1 MANHLDLEE
10 QEQLDQLKHF
20 WNTWG
25 NLISGVLL
33 VVVGS
38 LAAWN
43 GYQFWQTRQATQA
56 AALFDAVEVAASTGD
71 ATRLDQ
77 AFADIRG
84 KYSGTTQAGQAGFL
98 VAKVHVAKG
107 DLDGAKA
114 ALTWVAENAADEGHK
129 ALGRLRLSGLLM
141 EQKSYDDALKQLAGP
156 FPAEYSAVVADRKGD
171 LLSLQGKKPE
181 AIAEYSRAYKDF
193 SDSMEYRRLV
203 EVKLNALGV
212 QPQAVALAGSTEVS
226 K

>member
-33 VVVGS
+33 VVVGA

-43 GYQFWQTRQATQA
+43 GYQFWQNRQATQS
-56 AALFDAVEVAASTGD
+56 AALFDAVEVAANTGD
-71 ATRLDQ
+71 MARLEQ
-77 AFADIRG
+77 AFADIRS
-84 KYSGTTQAGQAGFL
+84 KYAGTAQAGQAGLL
-98 VAKVHVAKG
+98 VAKVQVNKG
-107 DLDGAKA
+107 DIDAAKA
-114 ALTWVAENAADEGHK
+114 ALTWVAENAGDEGYK

-141 EQKSYDDALKQLAGP
+141 EQKSYDEALKQLAAP
-156 FPAEYSAVVADRKGD
+156 FPPEYSAVVADRKGD
-171 LLSLQGKKPE
+171 LLSLQGKKQE
-181 AIAEYSRAYKDF
+181 AVAEYSRAYKDF
-193 SDSMEYRRLV
+193 SESMEYRRLV
-203 EVKLNALGV
+203 EIKLNALGV
-212 QPQAVALAGSTEVS
+212 QPQAVAMAGSTEVS